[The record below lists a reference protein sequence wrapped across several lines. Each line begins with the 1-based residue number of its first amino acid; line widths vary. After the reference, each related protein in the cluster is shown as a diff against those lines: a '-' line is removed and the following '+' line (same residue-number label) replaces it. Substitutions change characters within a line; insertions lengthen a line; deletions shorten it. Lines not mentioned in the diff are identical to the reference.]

1 MPGTFRFTLAL
12 ALLFVAAH
20 ATAADEPATA
30 DYINVEARGTLD
42 HGIVAI
48 GGETT
53 GTVIHVGKV
62 TWEIDL
68 GGNPAL
74 LKLAE
79 ELNKKTVV
87 VSGKYFQKQGVEIPV
102 RHIVKVEKL
111 KAAGK

>member
-1 MPGTFRFTLAL
+1 MIRTIRFSLIT
-12 ALLFVAAH
+12 ALLLAA
-20 ATAADEPATA
+20 APAISADDPAPA
-30 DYINVEARGTLD
+30 DYIKVEVRGTLD

-62 TWEIDL
+62 TWELDL
-68 GGNPAL
+68 GGNPEL

-87 VSGKYFQKQGVEIPV
+87 VSGRYFQKAGVEIPV
-102 RHIVKVEKL
+102 RHIVKVEML
-111 KAAGK
+111 KAAK

>member
-1 MPGTFRFTLAL
+1 MTRAL
-12 ALLFVAAH
+12 RSFSGFALLLVATSAI
-20 ATAADEPATA
+20 AADDPAPA
-30 DYINVEARGTLD
+30 DYIKVEARGTLD

-62 TWEIDL
+62 TWELDL
-68 GGNPAL
+68 GGNAEL
-74 LKLAE
+74 LKAAE

-87 VSGKYFQKQGVEIPV
+87 VTGKYFQKQGVEIPV
-102 RHIVKVEKL
+102 RHIVKVEML